1 LGNQF
6 LDIVGKRRGQ
16 TMERWKLGL
25 NGANTMNCGLA
36 EEILIAGQLGYDYLE
51 IRDWKLEAF
60 LKEGSVDDL
69 PGLFSKAGVKPLAL
83 DSIEPVTIGSKA
95 DRGRLVESAEW
106 HLRMAGAIGCE
117 CVTASGYGAP
127 EGLSESEGW
136 RQVVEG
142 VELVSDIAAKYN
154 VPVAYEFLCSPGTPV
169 HTIAGTME
177 LLDQMNRDN
186 VGWLLDFY
194 HFHVADPS
202 LESLAKADASR
213 LLLVHINDVKNL
225 PYERL
230 VSLDQRLFP
239 GDGLSDTAGI
249 LRTLY
254 QTGYRGP
261 FSVELF
267 NSEFLSWDPVDFA
280 KVAKEKTEA
289 VLGKYFC

>member
-1 LGNQF
+1 
-6 LDIVGKRRGQ
+6 
-16 TMERWKLGL
+16 MERWKLGL

-51 IRDWKLEAF
+51 IRDSKLEAF

-83 DSIEPVTIGSKA
+83 DAIEPVTIGSKA
-95 DRGRLVESAEW
+95 DRGQLVESADW
-106 HLRMAGAIGCE
+106 HLQMAAAIGCE
-117 CVTASGYGAP
+117 CVTASAYGAP
-127 EGLSESEGW
+127 EGLSQSEGW

-142 VELVSDIAAKYN
+142 VEVVSDIAAKYN
-154 VPVAYEFLCSPGTPV
+154 LPVAYEFLCSPDTPV
-169 HTIAGTME
+169 RTIADTME
-177 LLDQMNRDN
+177 LLDQLNRDN

-194 HFHVADPS
+194 HLHVADPS
-202 LESLAKADASR
+202 LESLAKTDVSR
-213 LLLVHINDVKNL
+213 LLLVHIDDVKNL

-230 VSLDQRLFP
+230 LSLDQRLFP
-239 GDGLSDTAGI
+239 GDGLTDTAGI

-254 QTGYRGP
+254 QMGYRGP